1 MIEMKQTDDFYRSET
16 RRILSEVKESFTNK
30 QKNNYDLLELYD
42 EIRVDFESIE
52 SGKESV
58 HSVTDVYERAKQLLY

>member
-1 MIEMKQTDDFYRSET
+1 MVGMKQTDDFYRSEI
-16 RRILSEVKESFTNK
+16 RKKLSEVKESLTNK

-42 EIRVDFESIE
+42 EIRLDFELIE

-58 HSVTDVYERAKQLLY
+58 HTVTDVYEKAKQLLY

>member
-1 MIEMKQTDDFYRSET
+1 MIEMNQTDDFYRSEI
-16 RRILSEVKESFTNK
+16 RKILSEVKESFKNK

-42 EIRVDFESIE
+42 GIRLDFESIE
-52 SGKESV
+52 SDKESI

>member
-1 MIEMKQTDDFYRSET
+1 MIEAKQTDDFYRSET
-16 RRILSEVKESFTNK
+16 RRILSEVKESLTSK